1 LIPTQEKPF
10 HHHHHYIQLG
20 AKMNK
25 YAETYLIEL
34 SSKIANAEGESNQSA
49 YGLIKRKIKDLFT
62 RPTHGVFASSPY
74 TYLKRVKELE
84 ASKQV
89 SALASN

>member
-1 LIPTQEKPF
+1 
-10 HHHHHYIQLG
+10 
-20 AKMNK
+20 MNK

-34 SSKIANAEGESNQSA
+34 SAKIANTEAESNQSA
-49 YGLIKRKIKDLFT
+49 YGLIKRKVKDLFA
-62 RPTHGVFASSPY
+62 RPTHGLFANGPSA
-74 TYLKRVKELE
+74 YLKRVKELE